1 MNWLGLLAAGF
12 VATVLL
18 TTILSAASALGWTRI
33 DIPFILG
40 TTFTANRTR
49 AQWTGWI
56 IHFVMGLG
64 FAIAYGAI
72 LTALPGNR
80 IGLGALLGLAHALLV
95 GTVLLNGILPAIHP
109 RMGSPLSAADSSPLL
124 ESPGFMLLNYGRT
137 TPVVT
142 IVAHLV
148 YGVILGW
155 LGA

>member
-40 TTFTANRTR
+40 TAFTASRTR
-49 AQWTGWI
+49 AQWVGWI

-64 FAIAYGAI
+64 FAIGYGAI

-109 RMGSPLSAADSSPLL
+109 RMGSTLSAADSSPLL